1 MPKKS
6 NIVFTD
12 VVKNR
17 INVVR
22 KDELLGEPVAFSSL
36 GQRWDCVAMYANRG
50 LRHAMVANG
59 GKRVSSLLEL
69 ERFADTYV
77 DEEITQT
84 RQAAKRI
91 NSLLEY
97 MTADEIVEKFN
108 REGYYLQFNPGAQ
121 WTAVDIRTA
130 SRKTNWSPLWLKSLK
145 RRLWKMSK
153 KS

>member
-22 KDELLGEPVAFSSL
+22 KDELLGEPIAFRKL
-36 GQRWDCVAMYANRG
+36 NRQPEIAMYANKG
-50 LRHAMVANG
+50 LRYAMTTDG
-59 GKRVSSLLEL
+59 RRTRLSSLPEL
-69 ERFADTYV
+69 ERFAANYE
-77 DEEITQT
+77 DEEIIQT
-84 RQAAKRI
+84 RSAARRI

-97 MTADEIVEKFN
+97 MTVPEIVEQFN
-108 REGYYLQFNPGAQ
+108 REEYYLQFNPGKQ
-121 WTAVDIRTA
+121 WNAIDIRVTA
-130 SRKTNWSPLWLKSLK
+130 GKTNWSPLWLKSLK

>member
-22 KDELLGEPVAFSSL
+22 KDELLGEPVAFRKL
-36 GQRWDCVAMYANRG
+36 NRQPEIAMYANKG
-50 LRHAMVANG
+50 LRYAVVGEKG
-59 GKRVSSLLEL
+59 GKRLSSLLEI
-69 ERFADTYV
+69 ERFAANYE
-77 DEEITQT
+77 DEEIIQT
-84 RQAAKRI
+84 RSAARRI

-97 MTADEIVEKFN
+97 MTVPEIVEQFN
-108 REGYYLQFNPGAQ
+108 REEYYLQFNPGKQ
-121 WTAVDIRTA
+121 WTYNDVRVTA
-130 SRKTNWSPLWLKSLK
+130 GKANWLPLWLKSLK

-153 KS
+153 KF